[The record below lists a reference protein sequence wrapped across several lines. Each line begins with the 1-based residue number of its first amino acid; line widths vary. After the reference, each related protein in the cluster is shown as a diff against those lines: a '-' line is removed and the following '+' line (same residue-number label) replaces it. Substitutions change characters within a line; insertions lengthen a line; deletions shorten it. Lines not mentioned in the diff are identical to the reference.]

1 MNNSKNNN
9 SVKRTKKQEIS
20 TLNNIFSQLI
30 GDTYPFEYSEKK
42 GYFVPKTFSAPPLK
56 EYQSVPN
63 TFQVSPKTKNSTH
76 KNEAYETELEVFKTK
91 ALFNDIQKSNVLHMA
106 QTIVNRRQWL
116 YITDTAGNR
125 RLIEGYSKGNSR
137 YYKKQIG
144 KILDRTKEFNTK
156 ATNVVFLTLT
166 CDPSKY
172 DSLAQMWQ
180 EYKKREI
187 DPIIEPLRKHYGMHY
202 ISCMESTAKMR
213 PHIHILCFFPK
224 GKFKELSRLPNN
236 TILKYGKLYKFIKAR
251 ANSPV
256 FSAKV
261 VRGKWKMFYLV
272 KYIKKTINNP
282 ARNIVAKNFS
292 EITDEDWKFLY
303 EFVFLIVF
311 KKRKVLMSQ
320 SKKNRSRSASSTAG
334 VSVSDTARN
343 EVAGMNATQ
352 LRSYLNSL
360 CTNSPL
366 RFQNTVYLAS
376 YKYFKRLLKDE
387 LEVNNEVSQELHEKI
402 TKKLRPI
409 YEEKN
414 FYNLFVQFILNP
426 IGSRLNC
433 PMFNPITRE
442 EQGYFTDKYNLD
454 NDEEWLQCVKDVLI
468 WYHSQ
473 CLGYGLPLRTVMG
486 GKIALHYYKIKEL
499 LHRKNNEG
507 YKMFL
512 QEEIMCKKA
521 EEKFRIEGALKPIL
535 SILKK
540 QAPIF
545 KRDSYGLSI
554 HGVKVKSK
562 QLELAF

>member
-1 MNNSKNNN
+1 MNNNN
-9 SVKRTKKQEIS
+9 VKRTKKQDIA

-30 GDTYPFEYSEKK
+30 GNNYPFEYSKKK
-42 GYFVPKTFSAPPLK
+42 GYFVPRTFDAPPLK
-56 EYQSVPN
+56 NEQTVPN
-63 TFQVSPKTKNSTH
+63 TFQISPKGNNSTH
-76 KNEAYETELEVFKTK
+76 KNEEYETELEVFRTR
-91 ALFNDIQKSNVLHMA
+91 AQFNDVQKSNVLHMA
-106 QTIVNRRQWL
+106 KTIVNRRQWL

-137 YYKKQIG
+137 YYKKQVG

-156 ATNVVFLTLT
+156 DTDVVFLTLT

-172 DSLAQMWQ
+172 NSLAQMWQ
-180 EYKKREI
+180 DYKEREI

-224 GKFKELSRLPNN
+224 GKFKELRRLPNN
-236 TILKYGKLYKFIKAR
+236 TILKYGKLFNFIKAR
-251 ANSPV
+251 VNSRV
-256 FSAKV
+256 FSVKV

-282 ARNIVAKNFS
+282 ARNIVAKNFND
-292 EITDEDWKFLY
+292 ITDEDWKFLY

-311 KKRKVLMSQ
+311 KKRKVRMSQ
-320 SKKNRSRSASSTAG
+320 SKKNRSKSAKTTADA
-334 VSVSDTARN
+334 SVLDTARN
-343 EVAGMNATQ
+343 EVAGMSATQ

-360 CTNSPL
+360 CINSPL
-366 RFQNTVYLAS
+366 RFQNTVYSAS
-376 YKYFKRLLKDE
+376 HKYFKRLLKDE
-387 LEVNNEVSQELHEKI
+387 LEVNNGVSQELHGKI
-402 TKKLRPI
+402 TKNLRPI

-442 EQGYFTDKYNLD
+442 EQGCFTDKYNLD
-454 NDEEWLQCVKDVLI
+454 NDEEWLQCVKDILI

-473 CLGYGLPLRTVMG
+473 CLGYGLPIRTVMG

-499 LHRKNNEG
+499 LHKKNNEG

-512 QEEIMCKKA
+512 QEERMLAKA
-521 EEKFRIEGALKPIL
+521 EEDFRIEKQLKPIL
-535 SILKK
+535 SILKNKVATSGKSSWGLLSHKIRVK
-540 QAPIF
+540 Q
-545 KRDSYGLSI
+545 
-554 HGVKVKSK
+554 K
-562 QLELAF
+562 QTEFAF

>member
-1 MNNSKNNN
+1 MNNNN
-9 SVKRTKKQEIS
+9 VKRTKKQDIA
-20 TLNNIFSQLI
+20 TLNNIFSLLI
-30 GDTYPFEYSEKK
+30 GDNYPFEYSKKK
-42 GYFVPKTFSAPPLK
+42 GYFVPKTFDAPPLK
-56 EYQSVPN
+56 DGQTVPN
-63 TFQVSPKTKNSTH
+63 TFQISPKGNNSTH
-76 KNEAYETELEVFKTK
+76 KNEEYETELEVFRTR
-91 ALFNDIQKSNVLHMA
+91 AQFNDVQKSNVLHMA
-106 QTIVNRRQWL
+106 KTIVNRRQWL

-137 YYKKQIG
+137 YYKKQVG

-156 ATNVVFLTLT
+156 DTDVVFLTLT

-180 EYKKREI
+180 EYKEREI

-224 GKFKELSRLPNN
+224 GKFKELRRLPNN
-236 TILKYGKLYKFIKAR
+236 TILKYGKLFNFIKAR
-251 ANSPV
+251 VNSRV
-256 FSAKV
+256 FSVKV

-282 ARNIVAKNFS
+282 ARNIVAKDFND
-292 EITDEDWKFLY
+292 ITNEDWKFLY

-311 KKRKVLMSQ
+311 KKRKVRMSQ
-320 SKKNRSRSASSTAG
+320 SKNKTSQSAGATAG
-334 VSVSDTARN
+334 VSVSAKARN
-343 EVAGMNATQ
+343 EVAGMSATQ

-366 RFQNTVYLAS
+366 RFQNTVYSAS

-402 TKKLRPI
+402 TKNLRPI

-433 PMFNPITRE
+433 PMFNPITAQ
-442 EQGYFTDKYNLD
+442 EQGHFTDKYNL
-454 NDEEWLQCVKDVLI
+454 NNNEEWLQCVKDILI
-468 WYHSQ
+468 WYHSHS
-473 CLGYGLPLRTVMG
+473 LAYGLPLRAVLD
-486 GKIALHYYKIKEL
+486 GKIGLHYYKINKL
-499 LHRKNNEG
+499 LYGKDNLAYRH
-507 YKMFL
+507 FL
-512 QEEIMCKKA
+512 QEEIMQKN
-521 EEKFRIEGALKPIL
+521 
-535 SILKK
+535 
-540 QAPIF
+540 
-545 KRDSYGLSI
+545 
-554 HGVKVKSK
+554 V
-562 QLELAF
+562 